1 MNLLQTENFTT
12 KVKCSLPGEGTD
24 VRKPFEF
31 SATFKLMNQQEWE
44 DQIES
49 NTKSEMVEKV
59 LVKVGENVEGGSVE
73 EDGVKIE
80 LSPVQVIA
88 RHPITCDA
96 AFMHYHLYLT
106 KDSRDAA
113 MNAGQRKNSKRSRG

>member
-1 MNLLQTENFTT
+1 MNLLLTDTFKT
-12 KVKCSLPGEGTD
+12 KVKCSLPAEGTD

-31 SATFKLMNQQEWE
+31 TAKFKLMDQQEWE

-49 NTKSEMVEKV
+49 NTKSEMLERV
-59 LVKVGENVEGGSVE
+59 LVEVGTNIDGGSVE

-80 LSPVQVIA
+80 LTPVQVIA

-113 MNAGQRKNSKRSRG
+113 MSASQRKNSKRSRG